1 MVYYYNQVT
10 NLTEFLAEAKD
21 HDNFKILYQ
30 DKGWEGGA
38 SHWGRKQLIAS
49 RLICLSDRAKLTL
62 LEKHFPKTLDNV
74 HNNIKK
80 LIEGPLE
87 ISRLAG
93 LAEIEIVQQYQPDSV
108 GYVWAALAPILRAE
122 AGSMQNIDTSLPQT
136 PERPTRVRYKVKI
149 PDTVPSDSFA
159 IGSSPNRPLSA
170 SWESIGSVG
179 YTEAPYAPPVE
190 ELPLH
195 LARCFVRCVLN
206 YGQQLDESRR
216 CVQIRD
222 ERLHYAYN
230 TEGKNIHAFDDGGA
244 YLFGPSDDA
253 SLQVFLLE
261 GKGSFQ
267 AIENGKPSVPDNL
280 LAQLVGQALA
290 LKRSEKHSSVSPNE

>member
-1 MVYYYNQVT
+1 MAYYYNKVT
-10 NLTEFLAEAKD
+10 NQSEFLAEAKNN
-21 HDNFKILYQ
+21 DNFEILYQ
-30 DKGWEGGA
+30 DNGWEGGA
-38 SHWGRKQLIAS
+38 SRWGRKHLVAL
-49 RLICLSDRAKLTL
+49 RLICWSDRAKLHL
-62 LEKHFPKTLDNV
+62 LEDHFPKTLDNV
-74 HNNIKK
+74 HDNIKK
-80 LIEGPLE
+80 LIEGPPE
-87 ISRLAG
+87 IFRLAE
-93 LAEIEIVQQYQPDSV
+93 LAEMEIVQQYQPDSV
-108 GYVWAALAPILRAE
+108 GYVYAAMASILRAE
-122 AGSMQNIDTSLPQT
+122 AGRNIDTTLPQT
-136 PERPTRVRYKVKI
+136 PERPTRVRSKVKI

-206 YGQQLDESRR
+206 YGQQLDNSRC

-222 ERLHYAYN
+222 ERLHYTYK

-244 YLFGPSDDA
+244 YLFRPSDDA
-253 SLQVFLLE
+253 SLQVSLLE
-261 GKGSFQ
+261 GKSSFQ

-280 LAQLVGQALA
+280 LAQLAGQALA
-290 LKRSEKHSSVSPNE
+290 LRRSEKHSSVAPNE